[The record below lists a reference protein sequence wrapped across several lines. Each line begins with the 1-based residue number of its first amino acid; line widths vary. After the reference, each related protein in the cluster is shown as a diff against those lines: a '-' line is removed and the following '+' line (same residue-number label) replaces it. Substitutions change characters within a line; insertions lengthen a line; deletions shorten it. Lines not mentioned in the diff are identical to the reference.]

1 MLSPKR
7 IILTSREFVIKNPKT
22 ATAVAGIG
30 GFGIGWIG
38 ANTKRDIEDALQPNK
53 KKSLS
58 SLILILALILGIIYF
73 MNKKQ

>member
-1 MLSPKR
+1 MIFPRR
-7 IILTSREFVIKNPKT
+7 IISNTREFIIKNPRT

-38 ANTKRDIEDALQPNK
+38 ANTKRDIEDTLQPNK

-58 SLILILALILGIIYF
+58 SLILVLILILGIIYF
-73 MNKKQ
+73 LKKQ